1 MDKDISFL
9 NEEQKQFLTDYVKT
23 KKLEAFN
30 KIQTEASTG
39 YSGFEDASSEDLQL
53 LIDEWVLIDYI
64 DNGFVDKNTPCECGR
79 PLRYQYIVRN
89 NKSGEVKRLGINHF
103 EEHIFLKKHVVKKIK
118 KEFDLIEREVSEIS
132 ERTRV
137 KWSIENVLHYIP
149 NDYKFSTDKIK
160 QQLDMGLALSAKQVN
175 SLMKEVNQTILSD
188 NKAAKTVTLE
198 NIDLFNYDEPKKI
211 STVFSLNDTQKET
224 IRDLYYRGV
233 KSPRVIC
240 EMLIEDKIAP
250 SNRYSTGKPKI
261 FPNVCVFL
269 EEIKGN

>member
-1 MDKDISFL
+1 MDKDFSFL
-9 NEEQKQFLTDYVKT
+9 NEEQKQFLTNYVKV

-39 YSGFEDASSEDLQL
+39 YAGFEGASGEDLQL

-103 EEHIFLKKHVVKKIK
+103 EEHISLKKHVVKKIK
-118 KEFDLIEREVSEIS
+118 KEFDLIEKEVSEIS

-137 KWSIENVLHYIP
+137 KWSIENVIHYIP
-149 NDYKFSTDKIK
+149 NDYKFCTNNLK

-175 SLMKEVNQTILSD
+175 SLMKEVNQKVHSD

-240 EMLIEDKIAP
+240 EMLIEDQIAP